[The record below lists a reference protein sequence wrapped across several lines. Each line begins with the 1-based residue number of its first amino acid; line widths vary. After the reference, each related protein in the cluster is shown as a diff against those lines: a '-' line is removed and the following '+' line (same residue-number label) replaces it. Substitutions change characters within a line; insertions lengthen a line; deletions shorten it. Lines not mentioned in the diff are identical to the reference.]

1 MATKFA
7 MLVGDG
13 MADLPVPELQG
24 KTPLA
29 YAYTPNMN
37 HIAAIGTIGRIATIP
52 KGLPPGSDVGNL
64 SLLGYDPACYYSG
77 RAPIEAASMGVPL
90 GPNDTAFRCNLV
102 TIADGRM
109 LDYSAGHIETDDA
122 LELITLIEQKLGC
135 ASVRFYVG
143 VSYRHLMVVH
153 DFPAGCLCIPPHD
166 FSGRD
171 LFSFLP
177 SGPGSELLRSLME
190 NAQVVLKNARVNL
203 ARQRIGKKAATDIW
217 LWGHGIAVTL
227 PTMTERYGL
236 SGSVISAVDLVR
248 GIGILAGL
256 RVRLVEG
263 ATGYLGTNYAGKIA
277 AAAAALAEEDFVFL
291 HVEAPDE
298 TSHEGSLQKKIIA
311 IEEFDKNIVGEMLKL
326 QKEIDGL
333 QIIVTPDHATPLSLR
348 THDSSPVPFAACG
361 RNIRRLNA
369 AAYSEY
375 AAKDMPVR
383 SGTILFD
390 SFIKGTL

>member
-1 MATKFA
+1 
-7 MLVGDG
+7 
-13 MADLPVPELQG
+13 
-24 KTPLA
+24 
-29 YAYTPNMN
+29 
-37 HIAAIGTIGRIATIP
+37 
-52 KGLPPGSDVGNL
+52 
-64 SLLGYDPACYYSG
+64 
-77 RAPIEAASMGVPL
+77 MG
-90 GPNDTAFRCNLV
+90 
-102 TIADGRM
+102 
-109 LDYSAGHIETDDA
+109 
-122 LELITLIEQKLGC
+122 
-135 ASVRFYVG
+135 
-143 VSYRHLMVVH
+143 
-153 DFPAGCLCIPPHD
+153 
-166 FSGRD
+166 
-171 LFSFLP
+171 
-177 SGPGSELLRSLME
+177 
-190 NAQVVLKNARVNL
+190 NAQVVLKNAKVNL
-203 ARQRIGKKAATDIW
+203 TRQRIGKKAATDIW

-326 QKEIDGL
+326 QNEIDGL
-333 QIIVTPDHATPLSLR
+333 QIIVTPDHATLLSLR

-361 RNIRRLNA
+361 RDIRRLNA